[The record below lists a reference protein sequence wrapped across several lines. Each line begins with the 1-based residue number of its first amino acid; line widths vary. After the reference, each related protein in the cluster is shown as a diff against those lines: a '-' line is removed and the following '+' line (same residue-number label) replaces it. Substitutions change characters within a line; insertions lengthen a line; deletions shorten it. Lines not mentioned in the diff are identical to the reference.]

1 MLTHYSGEWRKDK
14 ALPDSAGT
22 GWVVACPPAWTYSR
36 RGDEPLKLTRRDLI
50 PLRIWKLATL
60 VRMRCSIIIA
70 IDQELSSTP
79 NGRFTKTLFK
89 IPVLEILS
97 QAENARAFAEEY
109 LARGLPIDRL
119 GGE

>member
-1 MLTHYSGEWRKDK
+1 MD
-14 ALPDSAGT
+14 
-22 GWVVACPPAWTYSR
+22 VSR

-97 QAENARAFAEEY
+97 QVENARAFAEEY